1 MSRRRRLVA
10 LAAPVALLLGACA
23 TNDASRGDVVDAMT
37 DAGLGQDKAD
47 CIGRQFD
54 DEFDQD
60 QLNEIGA
67 ADEPEDYPEDLRDEI
82 DQILED
88 CIRGDGADT
97 TTTEATEDTE
107 GGDTEGGDTT
117 EDTPAEG

>member
-37 DAGLGQDKAD
+37 DAGVDPDPAE
-47 CIGRQFD
+47 CIGDRFE
-54 DEFDQD
+54 DEFNQD

-67 ADEPEDYPEDLRDEI
+67 AETPEDYPEDLRDEI

-88 CIRGDGADT
+88 CIQGDGGDT
-97 TTTEATEDTE
+97 TTTEAT
-107 GGDTEGGDTT
+107 GDTGGESTT
-117 EDTPAEG
+117 DDTPAEG